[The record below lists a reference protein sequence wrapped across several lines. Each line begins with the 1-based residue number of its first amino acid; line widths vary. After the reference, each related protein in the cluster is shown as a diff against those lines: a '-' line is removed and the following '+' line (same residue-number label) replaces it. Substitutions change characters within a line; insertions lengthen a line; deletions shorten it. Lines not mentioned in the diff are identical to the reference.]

1 MKAKNLGA
9 ICVVAWTAACSS
21 NREVVGDERASG
33 GSSGTGAVGGASS
46 GASSGGSGT
55 GGSAGTDQT
64 GGSGG
69 ARGGSGG
76 EGAGGGTGALGGDAG
91 ASDTGGT
98 GASSGEAGEGSGGAA
113 SGMGGESGM
122 SGSAGSAGAAGAGG
136 GQGGSGGGPCG
147 GVTCADG
154 LVCCGPPECGY
165 CINPLTGPA
174 CAESCPAPNR
184 PCGADGL
191 MCRDSVLG
199 YPGEVCVERII
210 ATGPLQE
217 TTYGCVRHPC
227 APSALDC
234 TCAGTL
240 CEQGTPFTQCTA
252 TDPTEQTV
260 TCVGGGPCVS
270 PDTPIATPEGD
281 RPIAELRPGD
291 LVYGARDG
299 ALDLVPVLRV
309 SRTPV
314 TNHHV
319 VRVLTRGGAVLE
331 VSELHPTADGRTF
344 AELAVGDALDGDLVV
359 SREVVP
365 YPHGY
370 TYDILPASDGGS
382 YVASGLLIG
391 TTLE

>member
-9 ICVVAWTAACSS
+9 ICVVAWTATCSS
-21 NREVVGDERASG
+21 NGEVVGDERASS
-33 GSSGTGAVGGASS
+33 GSSGTGATS

-55 GGSAGTDQT
+55 GNSAGTDQT
-64 GGSGG
+64 GGSG
-69 ARGGSGG
+69 APRGGSSG
-76 EGAGGGTGALGGDAG
+76 EGGGGGTGALGGDAG
-91 ASDTGGT
+91 ASDNGGT
-98 GASSGEAGEGSGGAA
+98 GATSGEAGAGSGGAA

-122 SGSAGSAGAAGAGG
+122 SGSAGSAGAADAGGGAGG

-154 LVCCGPPECGY
+154 LVCCGPSECGY

-184 PCGADGL
+184 PCGPDGL
-191 MCRDSVLG
+191 MCRDPVLG
-199 YPGEVCVERII
+199 YPGEVCVERTI
-210 ATGPLQE
+210 TMGPLQE
-217 TTYGCVRHPC
+217 TTYGCARHPC

-234 TCAGTL
+234 SCAGTV
-240 CEQGTPFTQCTA
+240 CEQEALLTPCTA

-270 PDTPIATPEGD
+270 PDTPIATPEGE

-319 VRVLTRGGAVLE
+319 VRLRTRGGAVLE

-344 AELAVGDALDGDLVV
+344 AELAVGDALDGDIVV

-365 YPHGY
+365 YPYGY

>member
-9 ICVVAWTAACSS
+9 ICVVAWTATCSS
-21 NREVVGDERASG
+21 NGEVVGDERGSG
-33 GSSGTGAVGGASS
+33 GSSGTGAVS
-46 GASSGGSGT
+46 GASSAGSGT
-55 GGSAGTDQT
+55 GGSSGTEQT
-64 GGSGG
+64 GGSGA
-69 ARGGSGG
+69 ARGGSSG
-76 EGAGGGTGALGGDAG
+76 EGGSGGTGALGGDSG
-91 ASDTGGT
+91 ASDSGGT
-98 GASSGEAGEGSGGAA
+98 GASSGEAGEGSGGAT

-122 SGSAGSAGAAGAGG
+122 SGSAGSAGAADAGS
-136 GQGGSGGGPCG
+136 GQGGSTAGPCG
-147 GVTCADG
+147 GVTCADD

-184 PCGADGL
+184 PCGPDGL
-191 MCRDSVLG
+191 MCRDPVLG
-199 YPGEVCVERII
+199 YPGEVCVERTI
-210 ATGPLQE
+210 TMGPLQE
-217 TTYGCVRHPC
+217 TTYDCVRHPC

-234 TCAGTL
+234 SCAETV
-240 CEQGTPFTQCTA
+240 CEQEALLTPCTA
-252 TDPTEQTV
+252 TDPEEQTV

-270 PDTPIATPEGD
+270 PDTPIATPEGE

-299 ALDLVPVLRV
+299 ALDIVPVLRV

-319 VRVLTRGGAVLE
+319 IRLRTRGGAVLE
-331 VSELHPTADGRTF
+331 VSALHPTADGRTF
-344 AELAVGDALDGDLVV
+344 AELAVGDALDGDIVV

-365 YPHGY
+365 YPYDY